1 MASALTHF
9 PNRSNI
15 EFRHERYTIYPKDN
29 QQLPPPA
36 RDWRREVAS
45 GVPSAPG
52 DRAGP
57 SRHSS
62 TAFLARPSID
72 SELPANLAMQHE
84 SRRRKGRSLKS
95 GPAESWRRRSS
106 VPTAETVKVSF
117 HIQRTLQLKS
127 TPKLQLPSFE
137 LLGIANPHPDK
148 LRLSRQSRASHGG
161 QCPTDAARGDLEI
174 ESVEVVT
181 DEHTILHWVAPIN
194 EDSSD
199 AMSTTMATFT
209 PTTMG
214 LEVLEITAASSG
226 PGEGATASETH
237 GQGQREGTSG
247 ERSAAPQ
254 QSSHQDAE
262 IFGSESGQSWLEQA
276 VAVALSTIQT
286 AGTPGDAVK
295 FLSHAMPS
303 PASGTNES
311 SATAFL
317 AIISA
322 LQEKVY
328 SGHVQYISI
337 THAVPLRF
345 NLADL
350 PTSPP
355 STPNPT
361 VPGGSDYFSV
371 FANAVAVIDRHGQ
384 AAFNTPMPSSPCP
397 VVPPA
402 SVEISLLERYI
413 PPSTIQEYLDLF
425 SATDPSALV
434 DRLVELRPNGGTLVF
449 IYPTRAGAE
458 TFANNYLGPILDPL
472 LRTLVVLHKLSA
484 DIGIDIG
491 KMATVEHLATFES
504 TKRKLNSLFSK
515 LNRGSSLQTT
525 ASEKK
530 MSYSL
535 LHSCKGKVQ
544 MDRKVWAEWWAQQ
557 EIPRVREVMAR
568 YWKRAQHLPADADV
582 TSAVLVREIANGVAS
597 RPYSKGA
604 APTEGIEV
612 GVFVIRRTA

>member
-1 MASALTHF
+1 
-9 PNRSNI
+9 
-15 EFRHERYTIYPKDN
+15 
-29 QQLPPPA
+29 
-36 RDWRREVAS
+36 
-45 GVPSAPG
+45 
-52 DRAGP
+52 
-57 SRHSS
+57 
-62 TAFLARPSID
+62 
-72 SELPANLAMQHE
+72 
-84 SRRRKGRSLKS
+84 
-95 GPAESWRRRSS
+95 
-106 VPTAETVKVSF
+106 
-117 HIQRTLQLKS
+117 
-127 TPKLQLPSFE
+127 
-137 LLGIANPHPDK
+137 
-148 LRLSRQSRASHGG
+148 
-161 QCPTDAARGDLEI
+161 
-174 ESVEVVT
+174 
-181 DEHTILHWVAPIN
+181 
-194 EDSSD
+194 
-199 AMSTTMATFT
+199 
-209 PTTMG
+209 
-214 LEVLEITAASSG
+214 
-226 PGEGATASETH
+226 
-237 GQGQREGTSG
+237 
-247 ERSAAPQ
+247 
-254 QSSHQDAE
+254 
-262 IFGSESGQSWLEQA
+262 
-276 VAVALSTIQT
+276 
-286 AGTPGDAVK
+286 
-295 FLSHAMPS
+295 MPS
-303 PASGTNES
+303 PASGTHES

-371 FANAVAVIDRHGQ
+371 FANAVAVVDRHGQ
-384 AAFNTPMPSSPCP
+384 AALNTPMPSSPCP
-397 VVPPA
+397 IVPPS
-402 SVEISLLERYI
+402 SVEIALLERYI

-449 IYPTRAGAE
+449 IYPTKAGAE

-491 KMATVEHLATFES
+491 KMAAVEHLATFES

-525 ASEKK
+525 APEKK

-544 MDRKVWAEWWAQQ
+544 MDRKVWTEWWAQQ

-582 TSAVLVREIANGVAS
+582 TSAVLVREISNGITS
-597 RPYSKGA
+597 RPYNKGA